1 MKLVW
6 LFAVVMSALT
16 GLLAQTS
23 NAATSP
29 WEQPAASLADGI
41 AGILGPGQAHLT
53 IRNQSTIST
62 GDIPAIRR
70 RLEQDLKAHGVLASG
85 AESANAIRITL
96 SENTRERLWVAEVI
110 EGSETRVTMVH
121 VEPGS
126 QQQAQASGGLT
137 LRKQTVFTTKDA
149 VLAALETSNGLV
161 AVEPEQIVIYNY
173 TAEGWREVKRVRIGQ
188 TRPLARDPRGVIF
201 PSGNGDG
208 FEASLAGT
216 ACSGVYQL
224 TGEWSVRCRES
235 DDPWT
240 IVQPSVTQ
248 TGSANQGT
256 ATQMDISVTPFKAFY
271 NAARNYFTGVF
282 SPSLGEEMP
291 PFYSAAQIVR
301 SASNAPLLIG
311 GIDGKVQIWNGP
323 TLKPV
328 SGTRDWGSDFAALTS
343 GCGAGTQ
350 IVASGSGEAPTDS
363 IRAYELPALEA
374 IPASAPLAMDGTVTA
389 LWTAP
394 DGKSVFA
401 VVRSAADQYEV
412 DRVTASCNE

>member
-149 VLAALETSNGLV
+149 VLAGS
-161 AVEPEQIVIYNY
+161 
-173 TAEGWREVKRVRIGQ
+173 
-188 TRPLARDPRGVIF
+188 ARCHF
-201 PSGNGDG
+201 
-208 FEASLAGT
+208 
-216 ACSGVYQL
+216 
-224 TGEWSVRCRES
+224 SVRQR
-235 DDPWT
+235 
-240 IVQPSVTQ
+240 
-248 TGSANQGT
+248 
-256 ATQMDISVTPFKAFY
+256 
-271 NAARNYFTGVF
+271 RR
-282 SPSLGEEMP
+282 L
-291 PFYSAAQIVR
+291 
-301 SASNAPLLIG
+301 
-311 GIDGKVQIWNGP
+311 
-323 TLKPV
+323 
-328 SGTRDWGSDFAALTS
+328 
-343 GCGAGTQ
+343 
-350 IVASGSGEAPTDS
+350 
-363 IRAYELPALEA
+363 
-374 IPASAPLAMDGTVTA
+374 
-389 LWTAP
+389 
-394 DGKSVFA
+394 
-401 VVRSAADQYEV
+401 
-412 DRVTASCNE
+412 